1 MLSKYIVIISTL
13 FFLVT
18 GLLVSNSSIAEP
30 DLPVIGI
37 TKIKAPVN
45 DNGYYTRKNA
55 KAGNFQTMLETQMSQ
70 VGRFKIIERN
80 RVDEVLAEQG
90 LNNEFGDGQ
99 TAGGGFNVSG
109 IDYLV
114 YGAITKLG
122 SRKKAMTTGNFS
134 SVSIITEFSADI
146 KVVDASTGEVR
157 KAETVSVQSK
167 TAGGIQTQSFAS
179 VDSAGD
185 PLSDIQRIAA
195 KKVAALIATSIFPIE
210 VVKGGAV
217 TYLNYGS
224 AILDKGDIVS
234 AYRPGEDLI
243 DEATGIN
250 LGSEEEFEG
259 DLEVTEV
266 NPKFSK
272 AKMISGN
279 QPSKGSIIRI
289 KTKASENSSSTGK
302 PGKKRGRKI

>member
-1 MLSKYIVIISTL
+1 MRRKYVTL
-13 FFLVT
+13 TNLLLILMMGSLVNT
-18 GLLVSNSSIAEP
+18 AVVAEP
-30 DLPVIGI
+30 NLPVIGI
-37 TKIKAPVN
+37 TTIKAPVN
-45 DNGYYTRKNA
+45 DSSYFSGKNA
-55 KAGNFQTMLETQMSQ
+55 KAENFQTMLETQMSQ

-122 SRKKAMTTGNFS
+122 SRKKSMATGNFS

-157 KAETVSVQSK
+157 KAKTVSVQSK
-167 TAGGIQTQSFAS
+167 TAGGIQTQSFGS
-179 VDSAGD
+179 TDSADD
-185 PLSDIQRIAA
+185 PLADIQRIAA

-210 VVKGGAV
+210 VVKGGEV

-224 AILDKGDIVS
+224 AILDKGDIVNS
-234 AYRPGEDLI
+234 YRPGEDLI
-243 DEATGIN
+243 DDATGIN

-259 DLEVTEV
+259 E
-266 NPKFSK
+266 F
-272 AKMISGN
+272 MRR
-279 QPSKGSIIRI
+279 II
-289 KTKASENSSSTGK
+289 
-302 PGKKRGRKI
+302 

>member
-1 MLSKYIVIISTL
+1 MRNPNLRSL
-13 FFLVT
+13 RFFLFVVLT
-18 GLLVSNSSIAEP
+18 SLAATANVAAQ

-37 TKIKAPVN
+37 TSIKAPVN
-45 DNGYYTRKNA
+45 DNSYFSRKDA
-55 KAGNFQTMLETQMSQ
+55 KAENFQTMLETQMSQ

-90 LNNEFGDGQ
+90 LNNTVGDGK
-99 TAGGGFNVSG
+99 TAGGGYNVTG

-122 SRKKAMTTGNFS
+122 SKRKEMSTGSFS
-134 SVSIITEFSADI
+134 TASIITEFSVDI

-167 TAGGIQTQSFAS
+167 TASGIRTGSFSSGDGA
-179 VDSAGD
+179 AD

-195 KKVAALIATSIFPIE
+195 KKVAGLIATSIFPIE

-217 TYLNYGS
+217 IYLNYGS
-224 AILDKGDIVS
+224 AILDVGDIVS

-250 LGSEEEFEG
+250 LGSEEELEG
-259 DLEVTEV
+259 DLEITFA
-266 NPKFSK
+266 NTKFSK
-272 AKMISGN
+272 AKLLTGN

-289 KTKASENSSSTGK
+289 KTKVTENSTAAGK
-302 PGKKRGRKI
+302 PGPKRGRKI

>member
-1 MLSKYIVIISTL
+1 MRSKYQIVISTL
-13 FFLVT
+13 FVLLA
-18 GLLVSNSSIAEP
+18 GLMLSNRGIAEP

-45 DNGYYTRKNA
+45 DSTYYSKKNA
-55 KAGNFQTMLETQMSQ
+55 KADNFQTMLETQMSQ

-109 IDYLV
+109 VDYLV
-114 YGAITKLG
+114 YGAITRLG
-122 SRKKAMTTGNFS
+122 SREKAMTTGNFS
-134 SVSIITEFSADI
+134 SVSIITEFSVDI
-146 KVVDASTGEVR
+146 KVIDASTGEVR
-157 KAETVSVQSK
+157 KAETVSVKSK
-167 TAGGIQTQSFAS
+167 TAGGIKTQSFAS

-195 KKVAALIATSIFPIE
+195 KKVAALIATNIFPIE

-224 AILDKGDIVS
+224 AILDEGDIVS
-234 AYRPGEDLI
+234 AYRPGEELI

-259 DLEVTEV
+259 DLEVTQV
-266 NPKFSK
+266 NAKFSK
-272 AKMISGN
+272 AKVISGD

-289 KTKASENSSSTGK
+289 KTKASETSSSTGK
-302 PGKKRGRKI
+302 PAAKRGRKI